1 MQIAMDQ
8 ARFDVLK
15 ERLKS
20 SQGIQLTGPQGTIE
34 KMGVKASY
42 LFDGQTLTVD
52 ILEKPMIVSKDY
64 VEKQFK
70 EWLG

>member
-8 ARFDVLK
+8 ARFDLLTEK
-15 ERLKS
+15 LKS
-20 SQGIQLTGPQGTIE
+20 SQGIQLTGPEGTIE

-42 LFDGQTLTVD
+42 LFDGKMLTVEV
-52 ILEKPMIVSKDY
+52 LEKPMIVSKEY